1 MFSVSVLHTCKE
13 NRSDQTR
20 NKIRQDVKLSI
31 TGRDG
36 ESLTDGTGML
46 GRA

>member
-1 MFSVSVLHTCKE
+1 MSVLHTCKE

-20 NKIRQDVKLSI
+20 NEIRQEEKLSI

-46 GRA
+46 GSA